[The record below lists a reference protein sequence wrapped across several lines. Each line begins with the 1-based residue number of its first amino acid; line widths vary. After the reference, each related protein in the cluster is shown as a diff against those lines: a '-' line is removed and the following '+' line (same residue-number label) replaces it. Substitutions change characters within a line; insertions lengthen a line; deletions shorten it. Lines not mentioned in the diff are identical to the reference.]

1 MDESILAPI
10 AILNTDLTA
19 VEWAERLNVP
29 LDDVMEAQQRLGIR
43 VKPEP
48 RANAKRVFA
57 RNLTVEVLDAVRA
70 GQLKV
75 KKIAETTG
83 LMPQTV
89 RAQLHLLEDA
99 GLVHRMR
106 SGQDFCWLVGGGL

>member
-19 VEWAERLNVP
+19 IEWAERLKVP
-29 LDDVMEAQQRLGIR
+29 LEDVIEATKRLGIH

-48 RANAKRVFA
+48 RANPKRVAA
-57 RNLTVEVLDAVRA
+57 RNVAVEVLNAVRD
-70 GQLKV
+70 GKLNV
-75 KKIAETTG
+75 KRISQATG

-89 RAQLHLLEDA
+89 RAKLNLLEHA

-106 SGQDFCWLVGGGL
+106 SGQDFCWLAGGGW

>member
-19 VEWAERLNVP
+19 VEWAERLKVP
-29 LDDVMEAQQRLGIR
+29 LEDVMEATRRLGIH

-48 RANAKRVFA
+48 RANPKRVA
-57 RNLTVEVLDAVRA
+57 SRNCAVDVLNAVRD

-75 KKIAETTG
+75 KTIAATTG

-89 RAQLHLLEDA
+89 RAKLNQLAHA

-106 SGQDFCWLVGGGL
+106 SGQDFCWLAGGGL